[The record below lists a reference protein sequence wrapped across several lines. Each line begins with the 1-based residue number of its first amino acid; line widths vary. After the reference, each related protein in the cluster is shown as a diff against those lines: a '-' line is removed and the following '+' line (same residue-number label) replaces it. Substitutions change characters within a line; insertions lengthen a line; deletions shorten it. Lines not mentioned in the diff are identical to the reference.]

1 LGGGGLTRV
10 AAGTTILG
18 VRIRARH
25 RRAIGDLS
33 DLKTSMATLGLL
45 HPIVVNERRVLIAGE
60 RRLRAAQALGW
71 RTVPIR
77 VVRTIDD
84 ALQALRAERDENTCR
99 RDFQPSEAVALARD
113 LEPFERKEA
122 EARHAQGVK
131 AGGKA
136 RHGKSAGNS
145 RTAKR
150 EPVAKDKI
158 AAAVGVDRKTLAKAE
173 AVVAAAEA
181 EPEKYERLREQ
192 MDRTGNIHGAYKQL
206 EKAKQAEAIRA
217 EPPPLPTGPFR
228 VIIADPPWQ
237 YDLRAADL
245 SHRASLPYPEMSI
258 AAICALP
265 VQTIATEDAVLWL
278 WTTNAHMRDSYA
290 VLDAWGFESKTILT
304 WGKQKIGVGNWLRG
318 QTEHCHLA
326 VRGKPIVQLTNQ
338 STLLFAD
345 AGAHSA
351 KPDAFYELVEA
362 LCPGSKVEL
371 FQRTSRPGITG
382 HGDEIART
390 A

>member
-1 LGGGGLTRV
+1 
-10 AAGTTILG
+10 
-18 VRIRARH
+18 
-25 RRAIGDLS
+25 
-33 DLKTSMATLGLL
+33 MATIGLL

-122 EARHAQGVK
+122 RQRELKGRPPS
-131 AGGKA
+131 GKFPKGHTG
-136 RHGKSAGNS
+136 R
-145 RTAKR
+145 
-150 EPVAKDKI
+150 AKDKV

-181 EPEKYERLREQ
+181 EPEKYDRLREQ
-192 MDRTGNIHGAYKQL
+192 MDRTGNVHGAYKQL

-245 SHRASLPYPEMSI
+245 SHRANLPYPEMSI
-258 AAICALP
+258 TAICALP
-265 VQTIATEDAVLWL
+265 VQAIATEDAVLWL

-304 WGKQKIGVGNWLRG
+304 WGKQKFGVGNWLRG

-326 VRGKPIVQLTNQ
+326 VRGKPTVQLTNQ

-382 HGDEIART
+382 HGDEITRT